1 MRKANWPFYLYSLC
15 AILLFA
21 CQDDNDPEITPSGN
35 EDTFVGAQHVIT
47 LRDETEDFRYSG
59 FTCTMSTEDGT
70 IITRK
75 GEHIRMEGKSIL
87 TLDTGLKKGIYRFLY
102 LTTPIVAE
110 AGADTTWLEYGLG
123 CRVEIS
129 EVDTARVLDLYNKAM
144 KLSGSGTEED
154 PFIISS
160 SDHLKRIRNVAND
173 QTKNNL
179 LLPQTHFSQTADIDM
194 TTSLAGYRS
203 VTCRTTRSAVS
214 TTATDIRSRTFGPN
228 ARTPP
233 ASPCSAIRKRQS
245 LKISG

>member
-123 CRVEIS
+123 GNLGGRYGKSTRPIQQGHEIVRERDRRGS
-129 EVDTARVLDLYNKAM
+129 FYHIQFRSPETNPERSKRPDEKQSPTAP
-144 KLSGSGTEED
+144 D
-154 PFIISS
+154 PF
-160 SDHLKRIRNVAND
+160 LANR
-173 QTKNNL
+173 
-179 LLPQTHFSQTADIDM
+179 
-194 TTSLAGYRS
+194 GYRHGQG
-203 VTCRTTRSAVS
+203 
-214 TTATDIRSRTFGPN
+214 ILG
-228 ARTPP
+228 
-233 ASPCSAIRKRQS
+233 
-245 LKISG
+245 